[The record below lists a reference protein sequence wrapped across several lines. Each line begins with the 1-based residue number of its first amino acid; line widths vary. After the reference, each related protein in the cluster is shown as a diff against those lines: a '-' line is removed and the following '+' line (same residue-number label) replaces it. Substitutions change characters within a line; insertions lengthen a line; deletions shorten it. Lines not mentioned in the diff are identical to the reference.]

1 MAFGKTECTCISFG
15 PKRNV
20 KESRDLYI
28 KYKSHAIKSQA
39 QVKYLDIDIDH
50 LSIIKKSKFYISLYT
65 KNALSLGYNKIRTRA
80 LIYCH
85 FFIILAPL
93 GFPAYPKFRKDFLIT
108 YA

>member
-15 PKRNV
+15 PTRNV

-50 LSIIKKSKFYISLYT
+50 LSIIKKVNFRLVYIQKMPCHWATIRFIQELLFIVIFLLFSLLLVFQRIQ
-65 KNALSLGYNKIRTRA
+65 NSEKI
-80 LIYCH
+80 
-85 FFIILAPL
+85 F
-93 GFPAYPKFRKDFLIT
+93 
-108 YA
+108 